1 MIDVSNKKAE
11 EKKERSVIKPMKS
24 KEKVIEELKK
34 LYKPNTNIGKKL
46 KRKFDQSMDGK
57 RRKIILEEWR

>member
-11 EKKERSVIKPMKS
+11 EKKRISVVQPMKS

-34 LYKPNTNIGKKL
+34 LYKPDTDIGKKL
-46 KRKFDQSMDGK
+46 KRKID
-57 RRKIILEEWR
+57 

>member
-11 EKKERSVIKPMKS
+11 EKKERSVIRPMKS

-34 LYKPNTNIGKKL
+34 LYKPNTDIGKKL
-46 KRKFDQSMDGK
+46 KRKFD
-57 RRKIILEEWR
+57 